1 VSAAVSEVASGNDV
15 PWMTGAALRC
25 QGLVEG
31 PAEILLAVTQHAG
44 GQP

>member
-31 PAEILLAVTQHAG
+31 HAEILLAVTQHAG